1 MLSFHEALMSD
12 PSTHTEKTEHLVNR
26 VIEGA
31 DHGGVEVARLVFVV
45 AHILLVAV
53 RHLGI

>member
-1 MLSFHEALMSD
+1 MNY
-12 PSTHTEKTEHLVNR
+12 LVNG

-45 AHILLVAV
+45 AHVLLVAV
-53 RHLGI
+53 RHLRI

>member
-1 MLSFHEALMSD
+1 MSD
-12 PSTHTEKTEHLVNR
+12 PPHTRKTKHLVNG

-53 RHLGI
+53 RHLGM